1 MPQLRHDG
9 FIGEGTLYIRRLDR
23 ADLGLIPMGN
33 ATSFSVAVES
43 EVFQLTA
50 ARRRLLSA
58 SKSAKN
64 QLITNSLSLT
74 HSDVKELASIAPAFA
89 PYSPINNPVIK
100 ELPHSLTCPLFH
112 ENQWLAR

>member
-1 MPQLRHDG
+1 MTALTIAH
-9 FIGEGTLYIRRLDR
+9 TVKL
-23 ADLGLIPMGN
+23 
-33 ATSFSVAVES
+33 S
-43 EVFQLTA
+43 FQLTA